1 MSWSPDS
8 DSSSGGWAPEPE
20 PGDARPEVVL
30 LTSTAFRL
38 RLAAVPHERAG
49 PGEQAFATYLADVSS
64 EVPED
69 EVRPIAVG
77 MLPAETFAALA
88 ASGLFAEPAPL
99 MLRAGEA
106 EDGQLRGVLSALF
119 SRAALERLAR
129 RMSAADEPWA
139 ASLPDEPDPIPGV
152 DGAGERDDESADAL
166 MPFALGVVL
175 RFAENRKH
183 RDDLAA
189 EATDLFTT
197 ILSEGA
203 MDADA
208 KKIDNLISG
217 L

>member
-8 DSSSGGWAPEPE
+8 DPSSGGWSPEPE
-20 PGDARPEVVL
+20 PEEARPEVVL
-30 LTSTAFRL
+30 LTSVAFRL
-38 RLAAVPHERAG
+38 RLAAVPHERAR
-49 PGEQAFATYLADVSS
+49 PGEQAFATYLVDVPS
-64 EVPED
+64 EVPAD

-77 MLPAETFAALA
+77 MLPAETFAALV
-88 ASGLFAEPAPL
+88 ASDLFASPAPL
-99 MLRAGEA
+99 MRRAGVG

-119 SRAALERLAR
+119 PRAALERLAR
-129 RMSAADEPWA
+129 RMSSADEPWA
-139 ASLPDEPDPIPGV
+139 QSLPEEPDPIPGV
-152 DGAGERDDESADAL
+152 DGGRSDEESPEAL
-166 MPFALGVVL
+166 MPFALGVLL

-183 RDDLAA
+183 RDDVAA